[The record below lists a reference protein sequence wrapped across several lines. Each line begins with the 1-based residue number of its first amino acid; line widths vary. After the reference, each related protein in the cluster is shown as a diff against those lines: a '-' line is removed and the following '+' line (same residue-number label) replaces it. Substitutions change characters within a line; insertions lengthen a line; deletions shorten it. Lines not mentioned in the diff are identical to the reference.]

1 MVAAIALPSPAIAS
15 ALAAC
20 PALRPVLVLR
30 SRLRLSSARSS
41 GQDHEACLPTQR
53 CDDVVRRAEHVHRP
67 SDSHDSRV
75 RAAQTTRCRSKPT
88 PKTASSG
95 GRCRVEA
102 VRDEKKSVFD
112 FPVFATLQTGAQT
125 DEVRTN
131 GQLFTCQAA
140 RLLPMARFV
149 SVTMA
154 EAVPDESPMLT
165 PK

>member
-1 MVAAIALPSPAIAS
+1 M
-15 ALAAC
+15 
-20 PALRPVLVLR
+20 
-30 SRLRLSSARSS
+30 
-41 GQDHEACLPTQR
+41 
-53 CDDVVRRAEHVHRP
+53 
-67 SDSHDSRV
+67 
-75 RAAQTTRCRSKPT
+75 
-88 PKTASSG
+88 
-95 GRCRVEA
+95 
-102 VRDEKKSVFD
+102 FD

-154 EAVPDESPMLT
+154 EAVPDESSMLT